1 MANET
6 WIRGPSTSA
15 KISGSESASDCGPQL
30 PTTHHRQFSA
40 LPLVG
45 LTLAAGSGVTDD

>member
-15 KISGSESASDCGPQL
+15 KISGVRIWPQ
-30 PTTHHRQFSA
+30 TTHHRQFSA
-40 LPLVG
+40 AAAALMG
-45 LTLAAGSGVTDD
+45 LTPAAQQDDRRLVT